1 MSDTENL
8 DLSAIVRRI
17 VERATRNW
25 VYRRRLPQAV
35 GGAPLF
41 VTPSAGLKYLFKP
54 MARIDPSLLRNAT
67 ELVRAN
73 DVVWDIGANVGLFSF
88 AAAACAGP
96 KGSVIAVEPDT
107 FLVDCLRRS
116 ARLQPDTSAPVTV
129 VSAAIASDISLR
141 EFTIASRSRAS
152 NAMRGYGQ
160 TLMGLPS
167 ESQTVVALNLD
178 WLGSN
183 LPPPNVIK
191 CDVEGAEADIFS
203 GQTEILNK
211 IRPVII
217 CEVSDNAATLMTA
230 ILVES
235 GYVLYDGERPLAAN
249 AMMDRTSWNTIAIPK
264 ELNAG
269 YLSVR

>member
-1 MSDTENL
+1 MSKANSL
-8 DLSAIVRRI
+8 GLSTIARRV

-35 GGAPLF
+35 GGALIV

-54 MARIDPSLLRNAT
+54 MTRIDPSLLRNAT

-73 DVVWDIGANVGLFSF
+73 DVVWDIGANVGLFAF

-96 KGSVIAVEPDT
+96 KGRVVAIEPDT
-107 FLVDCLRRS
+107 FLVRCLRRS
-116 ARLQPDTSAPVTV
+116 ARLQPETSAPVTV
-129 VSAAIASDISLR
+129 VSAAVASEISLR

-160 TLMGLPS
+160 TVMGAPS

-178 WLGSN
+178 WLASR

-191 CDVEGAEADIFS
+191 CDVEGAEAEVFA
-203 GQTEILNK
+203 GQTKILSE
-211 IRPVII
+211 IRPAII
-217 CEVSDNAATLMTA
+217 CEVSRTAAAQMTK
-230 ILVES
+230 ILSEN
-235 GYVLYDGERPLAAN
+235 GYVLYDGEKPLSADTRI
-249 AMMDRTSWNTIAIPK
+249 DRTSWNTVAIPK
-264 ELNAG
+264 ESDAD
-269 YLSVR
+269 YLSGR

>member
-1 MSDTENL
+1 LIDTDKLSLSDV
-8 DLSAIVRRI
+8 ARRV
-17 VERATRNW
+17 VERVTRNW

-35 GGAPLF
+35 GGAAI
-41 VTPSAGLKYLFKP
+41 VVSPSAGLKYLFKP

-73 DVVWDIGANVGLFSF
+73 NVVWDIGANVGLFAF

-96 KGSVIAVEPDT
+96 KGRVIAVEPDT
-107 FLVDCLRRS
+107 FLVGCLRRS

-129 VSAAIASDISLR
+129 LSAAIASEISLR

-152 NAMRGYGQ
+152 SAMRGYGQ
-160 TLMGLPS
+160 TLMGPPS
-167 ESQTVVALNLD
+167 ESQTVAAFNLD
-178 WLGSN
+178 WLASN
-183 LPPPNVIK
+183 LPAPNVIK
-191 CDVEGAEADIFS
+191 CDVEGAEADVFS

-217 CEVSDNAATLMTA
+217 CEVSDNAAMLMTTM
-230 ILVES
+230 LVES
-235 GYVLYDGERPLAAN
+235 DYVLYDGERPLAAN

-269 YLSVR
+269 YLSGR

>member
-1 MSDTENL
+1 MSGTDKLALFDVT
-8 DLSAIVRRI
+8 RRI

-35 GGAPLF
+35 GGAPIF

-54 MARIDPSLLRNAT
+54 MARIDPSLLRNTT

-73 DVVWDIGANVGLFSF
+73 DVVWDIGANVGLFAF

-96 KGSVIAVEPDT
+96 TGRVIAVEPDT
-107 FLVDCLRRS
+107 FLVGCLRRS
-116 ARLQPDTSAPVTV
+116 ARLQPDTSAPVTIL
-129 VSAAIASDISLR
+129 SAAVASEISLR

-167 ESQTVVALNLD
+167 ESQTVAAFNLD
-178 WLGSN
+178 WLASI

-191 CDVEGAEADIFS
+191 CDVEGAEAEVFS
-203 GQTEILNK
+203 GQTGILTK
-211 IRPVII
+211 SRPVII
-217 CEVSDNAATLMTA
+217 CEVSENAATPMTA
-230 ILVES
+230 MLVES
-235 GYVLYDGERPLAAN
+235 GYVLYDGEKPLAAN
-249 AMMDRTSWNTIAIPK
+249 AVIDRASWNTIAIPN
-264 ELNAG
+264 ELNAA
-269 YLSVR
+269 YLSRR